1 MWVPS
6 PLAVTP
12 YPTVGAPL
20 VGALPRVNHV
30 DIHLVG
36 APLVGALRGL
46 LWRPKLDAIAPG
58 CSMVD
63 IATVKKYDHAH
74 TKGQKIIWYTLA
86 HMLVTVNNRTDILF
100 PYIVVPNTPGRG
112 DPRCHRETV

>member
-1 MWVPS
+1 
-6 PLAVTP
+6 
-12 YPTVGAPL
+12 
-20 VGALPRVNHV
+20 
-30 DIHLVG
+30 
-36 APLVGALRGL
+36 
-46 LWRPKLDAIAPG
+46 
-58 CSMVD
+58 MVD
-63 IATVKKYDHAH
+63 IATVKKYDLAH

>member
-1 MWVPS
+1 
-6 PLAVTP
+6 
-12 YPTVGAPL
+12 
-20 VGALPRVNHV
+20 
-30 DIHLVG
+30 
-36 APLVGALRGL
+36 
-46 LWRPKLDAIAPG
+46 
-58 CSMVD
+58 MVD